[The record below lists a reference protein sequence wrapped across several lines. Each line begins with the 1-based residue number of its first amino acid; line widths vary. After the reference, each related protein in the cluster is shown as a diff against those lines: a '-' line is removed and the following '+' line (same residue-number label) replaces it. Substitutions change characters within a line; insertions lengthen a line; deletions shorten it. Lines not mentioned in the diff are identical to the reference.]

1 MLLSSII
8 IYVKLRFAARL
19 RRLRIEHKKFEMRH
33 QERDAPSVVHFRD
46 RKGVENLL
54 KQSAASPA
62 PGIVTATRHGNNNS
76 NSNTSG
82 SAMGYNVPVLE
93 RLRAERVRKYHFS
106 ADDHD
111 IESILHSIDERGPH
125 NSSDIC

>member
-1 MLLSSII
+1 MLLSSIT
-8 IYVKLRFAARL
+8 IYVMLRFAARL
-19 RRLRIEHKKFEMRH
+19 RRLRIEHKKFEMQH

-62 PGIVTATRHGNNNS
+62 PTIVTVATRDSNNNKAS
-76 NSNTSG
+76 TTSG

-93 RLRAERVRKYHFS
+93 RLRAERVRKYRYS
-106 ADDHD
+106 TDDHD
-111 IESILHSIDERGPH
+111 IESIMRSIDER
-125 NSSDIC
+125 